1 MNTEHLCVL
10 EDLAAAT
17 IAQARVPP
25 GQCRDG
31 KGPNSTG
38 IAIVTP
44 GGHYPAFWIRDFAM
58 AIDCG
63 LIEAADILE
72 HFLLAARCQAP
83 DVERRLA
90 SGAIIPA
97 FSVPD
102 HINLDGSPV
111 FYPGTYSSG
120 EDQGAPP
127 WSPLP
132 PLDDHFYF
140 VHIAWALWRKSRETE
155 FLSQRILDL
164 TAMERLDCAFNAAAS
179 DPNTGATI
187 TDESRRAVG
196 FGFQDTVRLIGALS
210 FVTLLRWQAARE
222 MADLHDAV
230 GDRGQASEYR
240 KTADRIADSIA
251 PLFMGAGRDDGWL
264 LAATRVGRQP
274 DVWATLYALLLGAL
288 PSDAAERAQRAIVA
302 AVRAPGNSVEYQ
314 GAVRHVPSDRWFRSD
329 QCWEAGGSKAGTYQS
344 GAFWHTATGWL
355 IEALLEID
363 SALAE
368 EVCER
373 YISHL
378 VAEDFR
384 NGGGRGAPWECFGL
398 DMKNSQNP
406 VYVTSVVVPLA
417 VLRGGLGNR

>member
-1 MNTEHLCVL
+1 MNAQHLYIL

-38 IAIVTP
+38 ITIVTP

-63 LIEAADILE
+63 LIDASSISD

-83 DVERRLA
+83 DVEQRLA
-90 SGAIIPA
+90 SGAIIPPFA
-97 FSVPD
+97 VPD
-102 HINLDGSPV
+102 HINLDGTPV

-127 WSPLP
+127 WGPLP

-140 VHIAWALWRKSRETE
+140 IHIAWALWRKSRDAE
-155 FLSQRILDL
+155 FLSQRILGL
-164 TAMERLDCAFNAAAS
+164 TAMERLDRAFAVAAS
-179 DPNTGATI
+179 DAVSGAAI
-187 TDESRRAVG
+187 TDERRRAVG
-196 FGFQDTVRLIGALS
+196 FGFHDTVRLIGELS

-222 MADLHDAV
+222 LADLHEAV
-230 GDRGQASEYR
+230 GERAPASEYR
-240 KTADRIADSIA
+240 KTSDLIADSIA
-251 PLFMGAGRDDGWL
+251 PIFMGTGRDDGWL

-274 DVWATLYALLLGAL
+274 DVWATLYALHLGVLAGG
-288 PSDAAERAQRAIVA
+288 AAERARRTIAE
-302 AVRAPGNSVEYQ
+302 AVRSPGNSVEHQ

-329 QCWEAGGSKAGTYQS
+329 QCWEAGGTTAGTYQS

-355 IEALLEID
+355 IEALQEID
-363 SALAE
+363 TSLAE
-368 EVCER
+368 EVGER
-373 YISHL
+373 YRSHL
-378 VAEDFR
+378 LAEDFR
-384 NGGGRGAPWECFGL
+384 KGGGRGAPWECFSL
-398 DMKNSQNP
+398 DMKSFQNP
-406 VYVTSVVVPLA
+406 VYVTSVAVPLA
-417 VLRGGLGNR
+417 VLQRGAGCR